1 MKPAWKIMIAL
12 VLAVG
17 LAAGGFLLGYQRM
30 ETYELSEPYQQ
41 MQFVLSAPG
50 AGGECTRL
58 VRDERVTNRI
68 VENLMLQNEPAEIQ
82 QNLSA
87 KAAGDKVTVMLNM
100 EPEGNLA
107 YLGEELPSILQSV
120 LLEDGKEVNVA
131 LEDQQTVTVTQG
143 ERNSMTFGVI
153 GLVIGLAIAAAAD
166 VLVLKKKPQE
176 QTAKEE
182 TTEI

>member
-1 MKPAWKIMIAL
+1 M
-12 VLAVG
+12 
-17 LAAGGFLLGYQRM
+17 
-30 ETYELSEPYQQ
+30 
-41 MQFVLSAPG
+41 
-50 AGGECTRL
+50 
-58 VRDERVTNRI
+58 
-68 VENLMLQNEPAEIQ
+68 
-82 QNLSA
+82 
-87 KAAGDKVTVMLNM
+87 TVMLNM

>member
-1 MKPAWKIMIAL
+1 MKPVWKIVIAL
-12 VLAVG
+12 VLAVV

-68 VENLMLQNEPAEIQ
+68 VENLMLQIEPTEIQ

-107 YLGEELPSILQSV
+107 YLGEELPSILQGV

-131 LEDQQTVTVTQG
+131 LEDEQTVTVTRG
-143 ERNSMTFGVI
+143 ERNSVTFGVI
-153 GLVIGLAIAAAAD
+153 GLVIGLAIAAVAD
-166 VLVLKKKPQE
+166 VLLLKKKPQA

-182 TTEI
+182 TAEI

>member
-1 MKPAWKIMIAL
+1 MKPVWKIVIAL
-12 VLAVG
+12 VLAVA

-50 AGGECTRL
+50 AGGECTKL
-58 VRDERVTNRI
+58 VRDERVANRI
-68 VENLMLQNEPAEIQ
+68 VENLMLQVEPTEIQ

-107 YLGEELPSILQSV
+107 YLGMELPNILQSV
-120 LLEDGKEVNVA
+120 LLDDGKEVNLA
-131 LEDQQTVTVTQG
+131 LEDEQTVTVTQG
-143 ERNSMTFGVI
+143 ERNSVTFGVI
-153 GLVIGLAIAAAAD
+153 GLVVGLAIAAVAD
-166 VLVLKKKPQE
+166 VLLLKKKPQ
-176 QTAKEE
+176 TAE
-182 TTEI
+182 TAETAEI